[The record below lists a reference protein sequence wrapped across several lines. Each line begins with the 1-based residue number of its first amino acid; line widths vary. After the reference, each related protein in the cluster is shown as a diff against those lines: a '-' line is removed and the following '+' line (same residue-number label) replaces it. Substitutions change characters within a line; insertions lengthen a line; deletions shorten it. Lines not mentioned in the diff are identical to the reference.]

1 MGGRFT
7 QLVDSQINLRE
18 AAGEGARMVAWLQA
32 RGIIG
37 SGRRRGNVWKE
48 QFGSAL
54 IEGADAMVYP
64 PGPNFHEAHEESYP
78 DDKPN
83 GDWCEVIAERR
94 VYPPGGSFEIL
105 CPRCGEDQVKLGKA
119 WSETID
125 AWYHGWPKNLVC
137 AACGHEAPLS
147 GWRFE
152 DPWGF
157 GNLCFSFESWNLH
170 PEFIKAFEEEL
181 GRPLSVVN
189 LWL

>member
-1 MGGRFT
+1 MGQFT
-7 QLVDSQINLRE
+7 QLVDPQINLRE

-37 SGRRRGNVWKE
+37 SGRRRDEVWQE
-48 QFGSAL
+48 QFGHDS
-54 IEGADAMVYP
+54 GHRDDTTVYP
-64 PGPNFHEAHEESYP
+64 PGSNFREAHEESYAG
-78 DDKPN
+78 DKPN
-83 GDWCEVIAERR
+83 GDWLVVIAERG

-105 CPRCGEDQVKLGKA
+105 CPCCGKDQVKLGDA
-119 WSETID
+119 WSEVID

-152 DPWGF
+152 DPWRF
-157 GNLCFSFESWNLH
+157 GNLCFSFESWSLR
-170 PEFIKAFEEEL
+170 PEFIKAFEAEL
-181 GRPLSVVN
+181 GRPVSVVN